1 MEMAQWV
8 KPLSFKYEDLSSNP
22 PGTYVKPDAVA

>member
-8 KPLSFKYEDLSSNP
+8 KPLPFKHEDLSSNL
-22 PGTYVKPDAVA
+22 PGTYVKPGAVA